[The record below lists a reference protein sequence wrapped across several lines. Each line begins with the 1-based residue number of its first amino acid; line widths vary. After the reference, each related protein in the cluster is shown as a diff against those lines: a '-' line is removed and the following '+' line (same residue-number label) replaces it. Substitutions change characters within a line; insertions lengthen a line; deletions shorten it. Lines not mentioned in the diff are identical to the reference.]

1 MAGLTV
7 DDHLKNVPAAVR
19 PILVAARK
27 TIRSASPRAEET
39 AYQSK
44 PPRSASAMWKL
55 ARYSLNGEEV
65 AGFGTFARH
74 STIYFYRGRE
84 LDDPG
89 GLLQGSGKD
98 SRFVTLRSPADAEK
112 AEVKK
117 LVREAFGLGGGR
129 AAR

>member
-1 MAGLTV
+1 MAMTV

-19 PILVAARK
+19 PILVAARN
-27 TIRSASPRAEET
+27 TIRTASPRSVEV
-39 AYQSK
+39 AYNSK
-44 PPRSASAMWKL
+44 PPKSASAMWKL

-65 AGFGTFARH
+65 AGLGTFARH

-98 SRFVTLRSPADAEK
+98 SRFVALRSAADAEN
-112 AEVKK
+112 AEVEK
-117 LVREAFGLGGGR
+117 LVRQAFGLGGGR
-129 AAR
+129 AGR